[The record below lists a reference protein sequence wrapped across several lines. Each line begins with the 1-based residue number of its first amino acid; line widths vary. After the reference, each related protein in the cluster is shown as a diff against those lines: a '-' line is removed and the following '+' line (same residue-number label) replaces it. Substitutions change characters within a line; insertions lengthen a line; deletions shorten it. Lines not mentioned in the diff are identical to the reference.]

1 MLDMLD
7 DVAAY
12 LVVAPLVVSLL
23 VTVAVILWAAR
34 GRLTADGLPA
44 GASSTADNELGS
56 GTNP

>member
-12 LVVAPLVVSLL
+12 LVVAPLAVSLL

-34 GRLTADGLPA
+34 GHLATDSLPA
-44 GASSTADNELGS
+44 GLTSAAENEPGD